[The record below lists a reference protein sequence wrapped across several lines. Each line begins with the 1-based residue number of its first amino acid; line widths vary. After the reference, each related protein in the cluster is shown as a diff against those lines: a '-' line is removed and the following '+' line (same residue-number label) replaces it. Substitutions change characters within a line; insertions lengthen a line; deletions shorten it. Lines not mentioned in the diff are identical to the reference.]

1 MARRLRWLLIM
12 RASCSMLI
20 RVGCGCFCRAG
31 LATPPTH
38 TLYHTAPTHTQWDRK
53 WNWPHPPTKSSIH
66 PQPDPVHR
74 HPHHL
79 HTDHHG
85 LSAGMMTARVA
96 ACALDSVLDEH
107 HCALLLLDMI
117 LLLVLLLAL
126 LQLLPLDVRQAGR
139 QAGRSHGKTSRLGS
153 PHLSRRFWSK
163 VLTAIVM
170 TSQ

>member
-1 MARRLRWLLIM
+1 
-12 RASCSMLI
+12 
-20 RVGCGCFCRAG
+20 
-31 LATPPTH
+31 
-38 TLYHTAPTHTQWDRK
+38 
-53 WNWPHPPTKSSIH
+53 
-66 PQPDPVHR
+66 
-74 HPHHL
+74 
-79 HTDHHG
+79 
-85 LSAGMMTARVA
+85 MTARVA

-107 HCALLLLDMI
+107 HCVLLVLDMI

-126 LQLLPLDVRQAGR
+126 LQLLLLDVILLLVLLLALLHLLLLDVRQDGR

>member
-1 MARRLRWLLIM
+1 MLDVDQGGLRLLLQ
-12 RASCSMLI
+12 
-20 RVGCGCFCRAG
+20 GGAG
-31 LATPPTH
+31 HSPHSHSVPHYHTPHTH
-38 TLYHTAPTHTQWDRK
+38 TLWDRK
-53 WNWPHPPTKSSIH
+53 WNWPHPPTRSSIH

-74 HPHHL
+74 HQHHL
-79 HTDHHG
+79 LTDHHG

-126 LQLLPLDVRQAGR
+126 LLLALLQLLQLDVRQAGR

>member
-1 MARRLRWLLIM
+1 
-12 RASCSMLI
+12 
-20 RVGCGCFCRAG
+20 
-31 LATPPTH
+31 
-38 TLYHTAPTHTQWDRK
+38 
-53 WNWPHPPTKSSIH
+53 
-66 PQPDPVHR
+66 
-74 HPHHL
+74 
-79 HTDHHG
+79 
-85 LSAGMMTARVA
+85 MMTARVA

-117 LLLVLLLAL
+117 LLLVLLLA
-126 LQLLPLDVRQAGR
+126 LPLDVRQAGR